1 MPRPTATEGYRL
13 SYRPYMTARRRHWD
27 AVAEKMDR
35 WHSWG
40 GYYHKRL
47 AAVYRFLIPPAQRVL
62 EIGCANGNLLA
73 AVHPAFGVGIDISHE
88 MIKRAKS
95 RHVSLHFVVAD
106 AHHLPFRCCF
116 DAVILSDLVNDLWDI
131 IGMLEE
137 LLPILHRSTRL
148 VINCYSRLWE
158 LPLTLSKRLGKSN
171 PLLQQNWVTT
181 QDISGMLRLSGIEPI
196 RHWPEVLLPVPIPL
210 VSAFANRILAK
221 VQPLPALCLTNF
233 IVARPS
239 VRLSTV
245 QERPTVSII
254 IPTRNE
260 AGNIRAL
267 FDTVPAFDKEL
278 ELIFVE
284 GNSTDNTFETID
296 REIAAHPNVR
306 CRLLKQQGR
315 GKADAVRLGFDNAQ
329 GDVLMIL
336 DADLTVQPHDLARFY
351 DVLATGEGDFI
362 NGVRL
367 VYPMER
373 HAMRYV
379 NLVGNKLFC
388 LMMSWIIGQ
397 HVKDTLCGTKA
408 FWKKDWLRIR
418 ELEGHF
424 QDIDPFGDFDLLL
437 GAARLNLK
445 IVDIPVRYGQRTYG
459 ATNISRW
466 RDARQ
471 LCRIVLRALA
481 RIKFI

>member
-1 MPRPTATEGYRL
+1 
-13 SYRPYMTARRRHWD
+13 MTARRRHWD
-27 AVAEKMDR
+27 AVAEKMDH

-47 AAVYRFLIPPAQRVL
+47 AAVYGFLIPAGQRVL
-62 EIGCANGNLLA
+62 EIGCATGDLLS
-73 AVHPAFGVGIDISHE
+73 AVHPAFGVGIDISYE
-88 MIKRAKS
+88 MIKRSKT
-95 RHVSLHFVVAD
+95 RHSSLHFVVAD

-131 IGMLEE
+131 IGMAEE
-137 LLPILHRSTRL
+137 LPPLFHRSTRL
-148 VINCYSRLWE
+148 VINCYSRVWE
-158 LPLTLSKRLGKSN
+158 LPLSLTKRLGKSN
-171 PLLQQNWVTT
+171 PLLQQNWVTQ
-181 QDISGMLRLSGIEPI
+181 QDISGMLRLAGIEPF

-210 VSAFANRILAK
+210 VSAFVNRILAK
-221 VQPLPALCLTNF
+221 VHPMHALCLTNF
-233 IVARPS
+233 IIARAS
-239 VRLSTV
+239 SRLAAIHD
-245 QERPTVSII
+245 RPTVSII
-254 IPTRNE
+254 IPARNE

-267 FDTVPAFDKEL
+267 FDAGPAFDKEF

-284 GNSTDNTFETID
+284 GNSTDDTYKTIEH
-296 REIAAHPNVR
+296 EIAAHPQVR

-315 GKADAVRLGFDNAQ
+315 GKADAVRLGFDNAR
-329 GDVLMIL
+329 GDILMIL
-336 DADLTVQPHDLARFY
+336 DADLTVEPHDLVRFY
-351 DVLATGEGDFI
+351 DALASGEGDFI

-373 HAMRYV
+373 RAMRFV

-388 LMMSWIIGQ
+388 MLMSWIIGQ

-418 ELEGHF
+418 VLGGHF
-424 QDIDPFGDFDLLL
+424 KDIDPFGDFDLLL

-445 IVDIPVRYGQRTYG
+445 IVDIPVRYRQRIYG

-471 LCRIVLRALA
+471 LCRIVLRGLS
-481 RIKFI
+481 RIKFL